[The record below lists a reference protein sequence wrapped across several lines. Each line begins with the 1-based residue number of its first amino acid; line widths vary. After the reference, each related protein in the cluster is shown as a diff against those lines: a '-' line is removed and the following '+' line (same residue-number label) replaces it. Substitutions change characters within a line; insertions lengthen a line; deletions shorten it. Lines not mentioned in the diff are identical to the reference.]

1 MWLYGFHTVKAI
13 FPDRVAGFAVGT
25 EVGLGVAVGPLL
37 VGVGEGL
44 LLVGVGVG
52 VGVDMLAV
60 EVGPGVIVP
69 AADVD
74 VALVVAET
82 LGVLTMIGVHVGVG

>member
-13 FPDRVAGFAVGT
+13 FPDRSAGFAVGT

-44 LLVGVGVG
+44 LVG
-52 VGVDMLAV
+52 VGVDVLSVAV
-60 EVGPGVIVP
+60 GLVVAVPG
-69 AADVD
+69 ADVE

-82 LGVLTMIGVHVGVG
+82 LGVRTIIGVHVGVG